1 MRISQIVVANL
12 CYHCVHNVPNKK
24 DPTYE
29 HSTCSKFG
37 GKYSD
42 LCRLDEKKCGKEGKY
57 FEEKP
62 TDLKSNNYRLF

>member
-12 CYHCVHNVPNKK
+12 CYHCVYNVPNNK

-37 GKYSD
+37 RYSD
-42 LCRLDEKKCGKEGKY
+42 MCRLDEKRCGKEGKY
-57 FEEKP
+57 FKDKDKHSTESE
-62 TDLKSNNYRLF
+62 LKSH